1 MSRVAGL
8 KRMEQCFEDTNVS
21 GTRMELLEALP
32 MVVVF
37 WAKMNCGAPLFQ
49 VDEGN
54 LVSNPQGSG
63 NANAGGGAGCAG
75 GAAGAGGGA
84 GAAGAAGAAGGAA
97 GKETGGVDM
106 MMQLSIHGCIV
117 LKVCGYIPHAACKCF
132 GGRQSRKIKKH
143 PRQR

>member
-8 KRMEQCFEDTNVS
+8 KRMEQCLEDTNVS
-21 GTRMELLEALP
+21 GTRMELLEDLP

-63 NANAGGGAGCAG
+63 NVNAGGGG
-75 GAAGAGGGA
+75 GAGGGA
-84 GAAGAAGAAGGAA
+84 AGE
-97 GKETGGVDM
+97 ETGGVGM
-106 MMQLSIHGCIV
+106 TMQLSIHGCIV
-117 LKVCGYIPHAACKCF
+117 LAVCRYIPHSCSSSPCKC
-132 GGRQSRKIKKH
+132 
-143 PRQR
+143 

>member
-8 KRMEQCFEDTNVS
+8 KRMEQCLEDTNVS
-21 GTRMELLEALP
+21 GTRMELLEDLP

-63 NANAGGGAGCAG
+63 NVNAGVGGGGAGG
-75 GAAGAGGGA
+75 

-97 GKETGGVDM
+97 GEETGGVDM

-117 LKVCGYIPHAACKCF
+117 LKVCGYTHTDVL
-132 GGRQSRKIKKH
+132 
-143 PRQR
+143 